1 MWLSMWEGTHQD
13 GSTGE
18 STKPCQSQIIR
29 LGLNAIPNEMAVLY
43 TLGNLPPRGTSV
55 EYNYRD
61 IFGLSRGSIQ
71 LAASGLGPVR

>member
-1 MWLSMWEGTHQD
+1 MSRD
-13 GSTGE
+13 Y
-18 STKPCQSQIIR
+18 P
-29 LGLNAIPNEMAVLY
+29 
-43 TLGNLPPRGTSV
+43 LGNLPPRGTSV